1 MTKTVF
7 ITGTDT
13 GIGKTFV
20 STLLLDGF
28 NRLGLTSFGMKP
40 IASGRFKTNN
50 GHDYHDDAVKLQ
62 AYATLQC
69 DYQHV
74 NPILLEQ
81 PVSPNIA
88 ASLMNIELSAAY
100 IKQTLLASI
109 QLKADINV
117 IEGVGGWLVPIN
129 ETTLFADIIDELA
142 IPVILV
148 VGIKLGCLNHSLL
161 TYQHM
166 LSKKTNLL
174 GWIANCLPM
183 ETLCVEEN
191 ISTLQHWIKV
201 PCLGIIAENCDVLD
215 ESVVKRVVDLL
226 SVAL

>member
-1 MTKTVF
+1 MTKSVV

-20 STLLLDGF
+20 STLLLAGF
-28 NRLGLTSFGMKP
+28 NRLGWTSFGMKP

-50 GHDYHDDAVKLQ
+50 GHCYHDDALQ
-62 AYATLQC
+62 LQKHASLKR
-69 DYQHV
+69 DYQLV
-74 NPILLEQ
+74 NPILLEK

-88 ASLMNIELSAAY
+88 ASVMNMELSTSFV
-100 IKQTLLASI
+100 KQTLVSSI
-109 QLKADINV
+109 QHEADINV

-129 ETTLFADIIDELA
+129 ETALFADIINELA

-166 LSKKTNLL
+166 LSKNTNLL
-174 GWIANCLPM
+174 GWIANCFPID
-183 ETLCVEEN
+183 TLCIKEN
-191 ISTLQHWIKV
+191 ISTLQHWIKA
-201 PCLGIIAENCDVLD
+201 PCLGIIPGNCDVLD
-215 ESVVKRVVDLL
+215 ERVVKRLIDLL
-226 SVAL
+226 YE